1 MIKLVPIIIIFL
13 LSCYGVNYAQTESS
27 IPQTGD
33 RLKMGY
39 VYSISPKINPL
50 VQRTD
55 YEQELNKLVFG
66 DGLFKRSSDGHI
78 VHALAQSSKLEQS
91 NVWRINL
98 RSDITF
104 QDGTAITAA
113 DVQFSYELYAKFA
126 FQASRLFAARLINTV
141 EILGPLS
148 LRIVLKEA
156 VNNFQETI
164 GLFPILPKKQYQ
176 SWLEFNLL
184 SSLPEIKPLGNGN
197 FMFKS
202 QTNGS
207 EIHLDAY
214 ANHYKPAY
222 LDGVDFLLF
231 DTYEQLV
238 EAFLK
243 EKVDLIEVQG
253 KSVRQKIL
261 QVLPTIEKVIS
272 QRNDI
277 RLFYINLNNA
287 KPPFNDP
294 DIRQAINYAINK
306 NMMVD
311 KYLENKSLVATNV
324 LNEQSNYYF
333 AAGGTFAYDPLRCLR
348 ILYNGGFKQNP
359 DGKLVNNGREL
370 KFDFYFQVGSALQE
384 TLARLISINLVEL
397 GINIVPR
404 PLKASEMESCLEEGR
419 YQAILRTYDYNPD
432 FGDQAL
438 RDFYLGEL
446 NRGNGFNNFKNASLE
461 QLIKFSEKVTNEE
474 KMRTIMYRIQYLI
487 NQYSPCIF
495 LFFDEQNYYAIN
507 NRFKNTRNT
516 FYENGEYVIK
526 LYPKSEWYVPKDLQR
541 Y

>member
-1 MIKLVPIIIIFL
+1 MKRLAVSILIIL
-13 LSCYGVNYAQTESS
+13 LRCEFNFAQAETSTPE
-27 IPQTGD
+27 TGD
-33 RLKMGY
+33 RLKIGY
-39 VYSISPKINPL
+39 VYSVPPKISPL
-50 VQRTD
+50 FCRTD
-55 YEQELNKLVFG
+55 YEREINKLLFG

-78 VHALAQSSKLEQS
+78 IHALAQSSKLEQPKI
-91 NVWRINL
+91 WRINL

-104 QDGTAITAA
+104 QDGTSISAE

-126 FQASRLFAARLINTV
+126 YQASDLFAARLIERV

-148 LRIVLKEA
+148 LRIVLKA
-156 VNNFQETI
+156 ASDNFQETI

-176 SWLEFNLL
+176 SWLEYNLL
-184 SSLPEIKPLGNGN
+184 SALPDLKPLGNGN

-202 QTNGS
+202 QTNNS
-207 EIHLDAY
+207 EIQLDAY
-214 ANHYKPAY
+214 PRHYKPAY
-222 LDGVDFLLF
+222 LKGVDLLFF

-243 EKVDLIEVQG
+243 EKVDVIEVQG

-261 QVLPTIEKVIS
+261 QVVPNIEKVIS
-272 QRNDI
+272 QRDDI
-277 RLFYINLNNA
+277 RLYYINLNNT
-287 KPPFNDP
+287 KPPFNDL

-311 KYLENKSLVATNV
+311 KYLENKSLIAVNV

-333 AAGGTFAYDPLRCLR
+333 EAGANFTYDPLHCLR
-348 ILYNGGFKQNP
+348 ILYNSGFKPNP

-370 KFDFYFQVGSALQE
+370 KFDFYFQVGSAFQE

-404 PLKASEMESCLEEGR
+404 PLKASEMELCLEEGR
-419 YQAILRTYDYNPD
+419 YQAMLRSFDYDPEC
-432 FGDQAL
+432 GDQAL
-438 RDFYLGEL
+438 RDFYLHEL
-446 NRGNGFNNFKNASLE
+446 NGGNGFSNFKNTSLE
-461 QLIKFSEKVTNEE
+461 QLIHFSEKVMNAEQ
-474 KMRTIMYRIQYLI
+474 MRTIMYRIQHLI

-507 NRFKNTRNT
+507 SRFRNTRNT
-516 FYENGEYVIK
+516 FFEKGEYVIK
-526 LYPKSEWYVPKDLQR
+526 LYPKNEWYVPKELQR